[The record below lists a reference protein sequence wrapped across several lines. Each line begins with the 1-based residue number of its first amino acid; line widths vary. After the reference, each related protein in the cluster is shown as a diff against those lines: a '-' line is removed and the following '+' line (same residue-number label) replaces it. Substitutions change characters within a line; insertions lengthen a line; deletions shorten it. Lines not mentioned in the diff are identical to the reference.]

1 MTSRDKA
8 SLLLL
13 SGGSLVGQNI
23 VQGLAHRRSA
33 LRLVVTNSLGD
44 EPSLADFDAV
54 HLVPSTRSHP
64 KEFAQ
69 TVEKLIDSEKPDLV
83 IPCRDDD
90 VLVIALLAQRR
101 PDLASRLLCGSVD
114 VARATLD
121 KWLSVQFS
129 QTHGLPFVPTWVPN
143 ETASIEEFI
152 IEQGFP
158 LLIKPRLGFASRGV
172 RIVLNRQ
179 QLESAIDDNSV
190 LVQRYLGDTGL
201 LQDYLANMEAH
212 GIPLFHSLEEVKHSL
227 QGMIGPNGEIVGVY
241 TTLHRMAQGIS
252 LDIIQD
258 TSEDSVEL
266 CQQCVG
272 VFAKA
277 GWRGPINIQCQRA
290 PDGRLYIYEYNG
302 RFTGA
307 TAARVLLG
315 YDEIA
320 MALSRFAGILVDPMP
335 PTGTPRVV
343 KQPVSRNT
351 PKVLTSAL
359 EDSGMWA
366 ADADR

>member
-54 HLVPSTRSHP
+54 YLVPSTRSHP
-64 KEFAQ
+64 TEFAQ
-69 TVEKLIDSEKPDLV
+69 TVEELIDSEKPDLV

-121 KWLSVQFS
+121 KWLGFQFS

-158 LLIKPRLGFASRGV
+158 LLIKPRLGFASSGV

-179 QLESAIDDNSV
+179 QLESAIDDKSV

-212 GIPLFHSLEEVKHSL
+212 GVPLFHSLEEVKHSL
-227 QGMIGPNGEIVGVY
+227 QGMIDPNGEIVGVY

-258 TSEDSVEL
+258 T
-266 CQQCVG
+266 
-272 VFAKA
+272 
-277 GWRGPINIQCQRA
+277 R
-290 PDGRLYIYEYNG
+290 
-302 RFTGA
+302 
-307 TAARVLLG
+307 
-315 YDEIA
+315 
-320 MALSRFAGILVDPMP
+320 
-335 PTGTPRVV
+335 
-343 KQPVSRNT
+343 
-351 PKVLTSAL
+351 
-359 EDSGMWA
+359 
-366 ADADR
+366 